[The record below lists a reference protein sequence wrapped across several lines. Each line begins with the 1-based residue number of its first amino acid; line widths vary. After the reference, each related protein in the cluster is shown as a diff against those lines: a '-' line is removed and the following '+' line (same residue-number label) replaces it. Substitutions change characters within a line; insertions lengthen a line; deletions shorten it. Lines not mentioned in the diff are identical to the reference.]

1 MSYKHQND
9 NQQEPV
15 IEVHQLQK
23 RYGTFEAVKGIDFTV
38 YRGEIFGIVGP
49 NGAGKT
55 TTVECLEGLRSITSG
70 SVRLLGLDP
79 QRDAHAL
86 KQRIGIQLQ
95 ESVLPDRIKV
105 KEALALFASLYDHS
119 LPYQT
124 LVQQLGLEEKMNS
137 YYDSLSGGQKQR
149 LSIAMALVNDPD
161 IVFFDELTTG
171 LDPQA
176 RRTIWALVE
185 QVRDMGKTVI
195 LVTHFMEEAERLCD
209 RVAIIDQGQL
219 VALDTPNQL
228 IESVQSHYHV
238 QFAAVADN
246 IDDTLAKVDGITEIT
261 IDSNDY
267 QLSLSSIK
275 AVAALIMQLS
285 EDNIPFTR
293 FSIQQPNL
301 EDVFIALTGK
311 NIRD

>member
-1 MSYKHQND
+1 MPYKHQNTSH
-9 NQQEPV
+9 QEPV

-55 TTVECLEGLRSITSG
+55 TTVECLEGLRSITAG
-70 SVRLLGLDP
+70 SVRLLGLHP

-86 KQRIGIQLQ
+86 KQRIGMQLQ

-119 LPYQT
+119 LPYQS
-124 LVQQLGLEEKMNS
+124 LVQQLGLEDKMNS

-149 LSIAMALVNDPD
+149 LSIAMALVNDPE

-185 QVRDMGKTVI
+185 QVRNMGKTVL

-219 VALDTPNQL
+219 VALGTPKQL

-238 QFAAVADN
+238 QFTAATDN
-246 IDDTLAKVDGITEIT
+246 IDDTLAKVDGITEKT

-285 EDNIPFTR
+285 EDNIPFNR

>member
-9 NQQEPV
+9 SQQEPV

-105 KEALALFASLYDHS
+105 KEALALFAALYDHS
-119 LPYQT
+119 LPYQA

-219 VALDTPNQL
+219 VALDTPKQL

-238 QFAAVADN
+238 QFTAVADS
-246 IDDTLAKVDGITEIT
+246 IDDTLAKVDGITGKT